1 MSTVW
6 LLSGDTGLL
15 TQVKPDQNIL
25 KKRNHLP
32 VCDASAAR
40 AFNYFGLTLDLA
52 PGCTLSIVPE
62 NQLQIGEVAA
72 LAGVSVDA
80 VRYYEKRRLLNR
92 APRTAGNFRLF
103 TSDAVERIRFI
114 KQAQEMGLSL
124 DEIKVLLTSDGGAT
138 QCQRLRDLLKE
149 KITSLD
155 HQMKKL
161 REFRRTLSH
170 HLAAC
175 ENELTRHGAAASCPV
190 IVKMKHR
197 QGRG

>member
-1 MSTVW
+1 M
-6 LLSGDTGLL
+6 L
-15 TQVKPDQNIL
+15 
-25 KKRNHLP
+25 
-32 VCDASAAR
+32 
-40 AFNYFGLTLDLA
+40 
-52 PGCTLSIVPE
+52 E

-80 VRYYEKRRLLNR
+80 VRYYEKRRLLTR
-92 APRTAGNFRLF
+92 APRSTGNFRLF
-103 TSDAVERIRFI
+103 TPEVVERIRFI

-124 DEIKVLLTSDGGAT
+124 SDIKVLLTSDGGAT
-138 QCQRLRDLLKE
+138 QCQRVRDLLKE

-161 REFRRTLSH
+161 REFKRALSR

-175 ENELTRHGAAASCPV
+175 ENELTQHSAAISCPV

-197 QGRG
+197 RKGKR